1 MRRNVFEMIYARL
14 QQIGILNEDGE
25 MKAEYMKFQS
35 PGLMDLNVDRLTG
48 DTIALAHNGKQNG
61 DVMADPDVEVRIN
74 REGKMAEALTFQND
88 YLGIFQQ
95 VYPEP
100 GKYYPKLKKELNAF
114 LNDWLKNMIEVQ
126 KYQLAEE
133 DPDE

>member
-14 QQIGILNEDGE
+14 QEIGILDEDGE
-25 MKAEYMKFQS
+25 MKAEYMKFKS

-74 REGKMAEALTFQND
+74 RPGKMAEALTFKND
-88 YLGIFQQ
+88 YLGIFQE

-100 GKYYPKLKKELNAF
+100 GKYYPKLKKELNDF

-126 KYQLAEE
+126 EYQLTEE